1 MQPTSLPDELATG
14 LEARSGE
21 RRKNA
26 RFDMHFPV
34 LLRPLGEP
42 WITTET
48 ADVSAAGA
56 LFLTERPLLLNTP
69 VEYVLSFPPEL
80 TKASQPLLVRFFG
93 TVLRCERVPNA
104 NGLYGVAVRNSGH
117 RYLSREEAS
126 GFNPI
131 GQKAPQSVTLRSA
144 QSIRDNGR

>member
-1 MQPTSLPDELATG
+1 MQSTSLPDELVAG
-14 LEARSGE
+14 LEARSAE
-21 RRKNA
+21 RRKNT
-26 RFDMHFPV
+26 RFDMRFPV

-42 WITTET
+42 WVTTET
-48 ADVSAAGA
+48 ADVSTTGA
-56 LFLTERPLLLNTP
+56 LFVTERPLLLNTP

-93 TVLRCERVPNA
+93 TVLRCERVPDA

-126 GFNPI
+126 SFRPAVRNPRN
-131 GQKAPQSVTLRSA
+131 P
-144 QSIRDNGR
+144 